1 MYARIVQ
8 FTGATNVEG
17 GVEFVRSTVTPL
29 IRQQHG
35 YLGMV
40 ASADRAAKI
49 VGVMSNWETAEDLD
63 ASDSALLKV
72 RDEAKQ
78 IVGGELTVEG
88 FEQTVFVAKGP
99 PAVGQSL
106 LVRRVSM
113 EPSRVTENLEFFRT
127 TVLPELEASPGI
139 IAVRQLISRESGNGI
154 VGTVWESVDA
164 MEAAAATADERRAR
178 AAGQGVKF
186 GEQTKREIL
195 YIDLP

>member
-8 FTGATNVEG
+8 FTGATDVDG
-17 GVEFVRSTVTPL
+17 GVEFVRNTVTPL

-40 ASADRAAKI
+40 ASADRDAKV
-49 VGVMSNWETAEDLD
+49 VGVMSNWETAEDLE

-78 IVGGELTVEG
+78 IIGGELTVEG
-88 FEQTVFVAKGP
+88 FEQTAFVAKGP

-113 EPSRVTENLEFFRT
+113 DPSRVTENLEFFRT

-139 IAVRQLISRESGNGI
+139 IAVRQLINRETGKGI
-154 VGTVWESVDA
+154 VGTGWESVDA
-164 MEAAAATADERRAR
+164 MEAAAAAAEERRAR
-178 AAGQGVKF
+178 AAGQGVTF
-186 GEQTKREIL
+186 EEQTKREIL
-195 YIDLP
+195 YVDLP